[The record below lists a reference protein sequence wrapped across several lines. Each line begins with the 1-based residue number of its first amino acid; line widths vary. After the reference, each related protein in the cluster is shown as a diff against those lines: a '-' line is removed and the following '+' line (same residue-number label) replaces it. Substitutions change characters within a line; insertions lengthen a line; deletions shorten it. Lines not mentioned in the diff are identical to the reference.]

1 MEHRGNAGILEEIF
15 RRESAR
21 IVATLVRIIGDIDI
35 AEEVLQET
43 IVSAIEHWPRTGV
56 PENPAA
62 WMTAAAKNRAID
74 YLRRTQRFGSIS
86 EQLAREQAL
95 QELQASVDE
104 DAAIPDDR
112 LRLMFTCC
120 HSELAPENG
129 VALTLRLVGGLST
142 PEIARAF
149 LVSEAAIAQRI
160 VRAKKLI
167 RERHLPYVLP
177 ERADLPQRLA
187 SVLSVIYLIFNEGY
201 ASREGPSLTRIDLC
215 CEAIRLGV
223 VLVELM
229 PDQSEAL
236 GLLALMEVQTSRNR
250 ARVTPSGELVQMADQ
265 DRALWDRRLIA
276 SGLNHLERAAHF
288 APAGAYQVQAK
299 IAACHAVAATFAA
312 TDWRRIATLYA
323 DLGRISPSPV
333 VELNRAIAVSMS
345 EGPAT
350 ALAIIDTLADE
361 PTLQSYHRL
370 PATRADFLRQLE
382 RWAEAAHEYRRAL
395 AQVSNDRERDFLTAR
410 LKECES
416 REKATT
422 Q

>member
-1 MEHRGNAGILEEIF
+1 M
-15 RRESAR
+15 
-21 IVATLVRIIGDIDI
+21 
-35 AEEVLQET
+35 
-43 IVSAIEHWPRTGV
+43 
-56 PENPAA
+56 
-62 WMTAAAKNRAID
+62 
-74 YLRRTQRFGSIS
+74 
-86 EQLAREQAL
+86 
-95 QELQASVDE
+95 
-104 DAAIPDDR
+104 
-112 LRLMFTCC
+112 
-120 HSELAPENG
+120 
-129 VALTLRLVGGLST
+129 
-142 PEIARAF
+142 
-149 LVSEAAIAQRI
+149 
-160 VRAKKLI
+160 
-167 RERHLPYVLP
+167 PYVLP

>member
-1 MEHRGNAGILEEIF
+1 MEHRGNAAILDDIF
-15 RRESAR
+15 RRESAS

-56 PENPAA
+56 PDNPAA
-62 WMTAAAKNRAID
+62 WMTASAKHRAID
-74 YLRRTQRFGSIS
+74 YLRRAQRFGSIS

-95 QELQASVDE
+95 QELQAPVDE
-104 DAAIPDDR
+104 HAVIPDDR

-120 HSELAPENG
+120 HPDLAPENG

-167 RERHLPYVLP
+167 RDRHLPYIVP
-177 ERADLPQRLA
+177 ERSELPQRLA

-201 ASREGPSLTRIDLC
+201 ASREGPSLTRVDLC
-215 CEAIRLGV
+215 SEAIRLGA

-250 ARVTPSGELVQMADQ
+250 ARVAPSGELVQMADQ

-276 SGLNHLERAAHF
+276 SGLDHLERAGNF
-288 APAGAYQVQAK
+288 GPAGAYQVQAK
-299 IAACHAVAATFAA
+299 IAACHAVAATFGA
-312 TDWRRIATLYA
+312 TDWRRIAALYA
-323 DLGRISPSPV
+323 DLSRISPSPV

-345 EGPAT
+345 DGPAT
-350 ALAIIDTLADE
+350 ALAIVDTLADE
-361 PTLQSYHRL
+361 PTLKSYHRL

-382 RWAEAAHEYRRAL
+382 RWAEAALEYRRAL
-395 AQVSNDRERDFLTAR
+395 ALVSNDRERDFLTAR
-410 LKECES
+410 LNECES

-422 Q
+422 P